1 MSTKTEM
8 DLKRNPVTYN
18 ELYQIQFGYPGLDI
32 HETSEIKKENKIFNL
47 NK

>member
-18 ELYQIQFGYPGLDI
+18 ELYQIQSGYPGLDVLEI
-32 HETSEIKKENKIFNL
+32 SEIKKKTRCLI
-47 NK
+47 